1 MRAGR
6 SATSLLVLPFCG
18 TFGFVSAGF
27 TYVARKDDALRLAGF
42 LVDPAEIE
50 RFLERNPGVTQAQVV
65 GVVKDDGRE
74 AAVAFVT
81 AHDTDDIQ
89 LLEYCRAGLANYK
102 VPARIVIVD
111 ELPAVDGANGTKLM
125 RSTLRQAAADL
136 LFTEPA

>member
-1 MRAGR
+1 
-6 SATSLLVLPFCG
+6 
-18 TFGFVSAGF
+18 
-27 TYVARKDDALRLAGF
+27 
-42 LVDPAEIE
+42 
-50 RFLERNPGVTQAQVV
+50 VTQAQVV

-81 AHDTDDIQ
+81 ARDTDDIR

-125 RSTLRQAAADL
+125 RSALRRAAADL
-136 LFTEPA
+136 FLTEPA